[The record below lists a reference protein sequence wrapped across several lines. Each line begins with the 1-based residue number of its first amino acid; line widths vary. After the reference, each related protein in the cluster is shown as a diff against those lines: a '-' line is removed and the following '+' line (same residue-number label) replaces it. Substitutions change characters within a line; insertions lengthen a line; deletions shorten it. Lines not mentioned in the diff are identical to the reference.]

1 MLITWVL
8 VVPFSIIL
16 IFLDIYIHDI
26 NYITLET
33 SADKFSTSIPV
44 SIIDYSQTQITNV
57 CYILILCIHVS
68 SSTVSFRLP
77 CVTLPQEYY
86 HLPLFHFVYLVFLYL
101 NNICL
106 LWPTF
111 LCFIYLVFL
120 YLKNI
125 CLFSSTSKVIKT
137 ISSSKWKHC
146 IFDSSQIWK
155 FKPFAYLAIF
165 WSLSS

>member
-1 MLITWVL
+1 MLIAWVL

-16 IFLDIYIHDI
+16 IVLDIYIHDI

-33 SADKFSTSIPV
+33 SADKFSTSIPI

-57 CYILILCIHVS
+57 CYILILCIHIS
-68 SSTVSFRLP
+68 SSTVSFHLP

-86 HLPLFHFVYLVFLYL
+86 HLPLFHLVYLVCLYL
-101 NNICL
+101 NNIHL

-111 LCFIYLVFL
+111 LCFIYL
-120 YLKNI
+120 KNI
-125 CLFSSTSKVIKT
+125 RLFSSTSKVIKT
-137 ISSSKWKHC
+137 ISSTKWKHY